1 MSLLSHGLAV
11 GLGYVLGRPA
21 GRARLAE
28 AGRQAADLARR
39 PEVARLR
46 QHGKDFAVDQAK
58 SVKRKIAA
66 RSAAA
71 AGAAGSDDS
80 GPTGRRRRTL
90 RTPTWRPRFSRS
102 RAAHFPPSTDTVP
115 PSTLGGTTVAE
126 DSKAAMLGT
135 PVTPRA
141 ESPAPPADR
150 P

>member
-21 GRARLAE
+21 GRAKLAE

-66 RSAAA
+66 RS
-71 AGAAGSDDS
+71 
-80 GPTGRRRRTL
+80 
-90 RTPTWRPRFSRS
+90 
-102 RAAHFPPSTDTVP
+102 RAAHFPPSADTVP